1 MLRFYLCCK
10 HVSEVPSVLGLHNA
24 LVCVSPHCICSSLL
38 VSPFIYGYS
47 RYIYTSGNKEYFC
60 EWVQILTWGLL
71 DIYPEVRYAFH
82 ILVLTRTYWSFSFI
96 QLVLVTLEVD
106 GGRFTHL
113 GGTVTMSYLVDSK
126 FLEGSYRNP
135 PFRCYCSRD
144 GAQNLKHAKQ

>member
-1 MLRFYLCCK
+1 MLSCAY
-10 HVSEVPSVLGLHNA
+10 HPIVYAVV
-24 LVCVSPHCICSSLL
+24 CSSVHL
-38 VSPFIYGYS
+38 SMDTPG
-47 RYIYTSGNKEYFC
+47 IYTSGNNEYFC

-82 ILVLTRTYWSFSFI
+82 ILVLTRIYWRTSFI

-113 GGTVTMSYLVDSK
+113 GGTVTRSYLVDSK

-144 GAQNLKHAKQ
+144 GAQSLKHAKLLLYL